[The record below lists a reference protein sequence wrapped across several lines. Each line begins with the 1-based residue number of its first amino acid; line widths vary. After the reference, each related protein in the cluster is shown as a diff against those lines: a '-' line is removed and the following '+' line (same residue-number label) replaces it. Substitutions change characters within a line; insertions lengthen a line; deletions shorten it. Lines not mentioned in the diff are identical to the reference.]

1 MHLSSILSAMAKAV
15 STYVN
20 VNLEKKNSKQTSF
33 TLSLWI
39 KIFRRIYTPLPPL
52 SHPTMSNFL
61 PHLHLS
67 AQSRIHCGQAISRGL
82 ETFLQ
87 FQQGPS
93 DNIGNTHVHENTH
106 KHSYMLVLFMR
117 SGILSVSFIVL
128 FKCWVLHVP
137 LCCWSP
143 ISRFLASCRN
153 VWHPSMISVRVPQIK
168 RRSNT
173 WS

>member
-1 MHLSSILSAMAKAV
+1 MFLYPFPDLCIDTILTTMNSKTNRNLWQVISGNTMHLSSILSAMAKAV

-20 VNLEKKNSKQTSF
+20 VDLEKKNSKKTSF

-67 AQSRIHCGQAISRGL
+67 VQSRIHCGQAISRGL

-93 DNIGNTHVHENTH
+93 DNIGNTHVRENTH

-117 SGILSVSFIVL
+117 SGTCKFVSKFHCV
-128 FKCWVLHVP
+128 V
-137 LCCWSP
+137 
-143 ISRFLASCRN
+143 
-153 VWHPSMISVRVPQIK
+153 
-168 RRSNT
+168 
-173 WS
+173 